1 MHHSTIVMPMAD
13 DDAVVMESLHR
24 PVSMKDESTYRHFLS
39 LSNPQLFQQY
49 KINQKRN
56 FDVVAVLPLLIT
68 FYIGISTRL
77 NLGNSY
83 KQHVPGASY
92 FTASITILLAG
103 FTVAM
108 LYFVSHMV
116 IYKTAKDNRDGFY
129 YRMSEKILTVW
140 FGGRIEDVIGIL
152 GVLTIGM
159 FLISRVVAGQCE
171 SMTDIWLSQSCNPVA
186 SASSIPHDQVILL
199 YSTPMLAQIIIK
211 GISVEALTLSW
222 LLIVVFVVYAIVL
235 VNGWFQIWTILY
247 VIIFINISYEFERLM
262 RVSFLHNKEM
272 LTAEAEKRRSLKIQQ
287 EADTELMT
295 IRSRHQI
302 EISQMSCENE
312 KKLRCELD
320 ELQVL
325 FIDTEISNYIRICF
339 AVTYIIFTSV
349 LDIIFTPFISS
360 TKHFTISQGN
370 RKCSTT

>member
-13 DDAVVMESLHR
+13 VDDAVVMESLHR

-83 KQHVPGASY
+83 KKNVPGASY
-92 FTASITILLAG
+92 FTASLTILLAG
-103 FTVAM
+103 STVAM
-108 LYFVSHMV
+108 LYFISHMV
-116 IYKTAKDNRDGFY
+116 LYKTSKDNRDGFY

-186 SASSIPHDQVILL
+186 SAYSIPHDQVILL

-222 LLIVVFVVYAIVL
+222 LLIVVFVVYAVVL

-312 KKLRCELD
+312 KKLRYYE
-320 ELQVL
+320 
-325 FIDTEISNYIRICF
+325 FY
-339 AVTYIIFTSV
+339 
-349 LDIIFTPFISS
+349 
-360 TKHFTISQGN
+360 
-370 RKCSTT
+370 